1 MLGKMGTGGRVIGL
15 VLWLGAVFV
24 SLEARAGGGGG
35 PFLVFDASAER
46 LPREEIRA
54 AVERELGGPL
64 STSSDS
70 ASGEITILVDS
81 ERRLVVRYRTPSG
94 AVERYLPMP
103 SEPSDVSLIVSLAV
117 GNLVRDQAVVGEPS
131 NSARET
137 SAKPVEPAA
146 SKTADSPPP
155 MTNPVVREGI
165 RHWVGVHVAQD
176 IAFVYGDDVC
186 DQVAGR
192 SNDFYCYY
200 PGSSD
205 EPFFHDPQPDSDFE
219 EGPAFA
225 TTRFLISYDY
235 VVFPWLSVGGRL
247 GYAFGG
253 GPPTDQL
260 PDEEPPNGDRNLIPA
275 NMFAYGG
282 ESFLPLHAELR
293 GSYWFLPLS
302 RNSVGAY
309 VGAGFGVAQVDT
321 KSSRQVYDC
330 AQTLDP
336 SWDPADGT
344 LDDCMQRSANL
355 NPAALTTTRL
365 DVWKKMGHAFVTGSV
380 GVKVPVKD
388 DLSAVANVNAM
399 YMFPLEG
406 FVLEPSIGLMLGL

>member
-1 MLGKMGTGGRVIGL
+1 MGL
-15 VLWLGAVFV
+15 VLWLGAVSL
-24 SLEARAGGGGG
+24 SLEARAGGEGG
-35 PFLVFDASAER
+35 PSLAFDASAER
-46 LPREEIRA
+46 LPRDEIRA
-54 AVERELGGPL
+54 AIERELGGPL
-64 STSSDS
+64 SASSDS
-70 ASGEITILVDS
+70 ASGELTILVDS
-81 ERRLVVRYRTPSG
+81 ERRLVVHYRTPSG

-103 SEPSDVSLIVSLAV
+103 SEPSDVSLIVSLAA
-117 GNLVRDQAVVGEPS
+117 GNLVRDEAVGSEPS
-131 NSARET
+131 NASRDA
-137 SAKPVEPAA
+137 SAKPVGQAASKAGASTTSAVTRAPAA
-146 SKTADSPPP
+146 S
-155 MTNPVVREGI
+155 NPSARGAGI

-176 IAFVYGDDVC
+176 IAFLYGDDVC

-192 SNDFYCYY
+192 SNYYYCYY
-200 PGSSD
+200 PGSTD
-205 EPFFHDPQPDSDFE
+205 EPFFHDPQPDSDFD

-235 VVFPWLSVGGRL
+235 ALFPWLSVGGRL

-253 GPPTDQL
+253 GPPTDQV
-260 PDEEPPNGDRNLIPA
+260 PDEDPPNADRNQLPPNTLA
-275 NMFAYGG
+275 HGG

-293 GSYWFLPLS
+293 GSYWFLPL
-302 RNSVGAY
+302 RANSIGAY

-321 KSSRQVYDC
+321 KTSAYTYDC

-344 LDDCMQRSANL
+344 FDDCMQKSENL
-355 NPAALTTTRL
+355 DRVALTGTRL
-365 DVWKKMGHAFVTGSV
+365 DVWKKMGHAFVTGSA

-399 YMFPLEG
+399 IMFPLSG